1 VSSVDVASARHLIAT
16 DPDTLV
22 VDVRTPAEF
31 GAAHI
36 REAVNLPLDQV
47 DAHLRR
53 IVDDAGGRMILVC
66 QGGSRA
72 ERCRATLAAAGL
84 SDVAVLA
91 GGMNA
96 WAAAGAPLVH
106 GVPRWSLERQVRLV
120 AGLVVLLSVVAAL
133 AWRWPPSPTPA
144 SWACS
149 SRSCPATGAA
159 RSTSS
164 RPSSGSRG
172 ARRATVARREQIRY
186 ATGCQIH
193 PGVYESRR
201 IPWLLSS

>member
-1 VSSVDVASARHLIAT
+1 MSSVDVASARHLIAT

-36 REAVNLPLDQV
+36 PEAVNLPLDQV

-72 ERCRATLAAAGL
+72 ERCRTTLAAAGL

-106 GVPRWSLERQVRLV
+106 GVPRWSLERQVRLA
-120 AGLVVLLSVVAAL
+120 AGLIVLLSVVAGL
-133 AWRWPPSPTPA
+133 AWLPA
-144 SWACS
+144 GLLAGLVGAGLAMAAITDTCLLGMLLAKLPYNRRGEIDVES
-149 SRSCPATGAA
+149 SLVRL
-159 RSTSS
+159 
-164 RPSSGSRG
+164 
-172 ARRATVARREQIRY
+172 ARRA
-186 ATGCQIH
+186 
-193 PGVYESRR
+193 
-201 IPWLLSS
+201 